1 MACSRIPHLERRER
15 QEKNWC
21 WPGSI
26 APVTEK
32 PKDLIGKSFKSCGI
46 ANEPDGSEDD
56 AVWEEEDEE
65 TEDAEEIIDN
75 EFETDNEGEEG
86 E

>member
-1 MACSRIPHLERRER
+1 MSVVVSGDFFRFRLALPSL
-15 QEKNWC
+15 
-21 WPGSI
+21 
-26 APVTEK
+26 
-32 PKDLIGKSFKSCGI
+32 LFLSFDRNNNDGR
-46 ANEPDGSEDD
+46 AHVDGSEDD